1 MADAV
6 ARFENE
12 GRDSDAPNG
21 RVSAHEIFR
30 TSERTEGA
38 EAEKER
44 LPTAQNQQMD
54 RMLQAKRTCRLF
66 YGRIGR
72 AELPNRP
79 GRLVDHA

>member
-12 GRDSDAPNG
+12 GRDSDATSG

-30 TSERTEGA
+30 TNKRTEGA

-44 LPTAQNQQMD
+44 LLTAQTS
-54 RMLQAKRTCRLF
+54 R
-66 YGRIGR
+66 
-72 AELPNRP
+72 
-79 GRLVDHA
+79 

>member
-44 LPTAQNQQMD
+44 LPPAQTSRWTACCKL
-54 RMLQAKRTCRLF
+54 RGPVGCFT
-66 YGRIGR
+66 GG
-72 AELPNRP
+72 
-79 GRLVDHA
+79 